1 MVNQCG
7 YEKFEEMEI
16 DKKRE
21 IYDLSDHCMVRLS
34 PKMKKRINKR
44 RKRADNGEIQT
55 ITWKNEQLCK
65 RSEV

>member
-16 DKKRE
+16 DKKRD

-44 RKRADNGEIQT
+44 RKKSRQWRNTDYHME
-55 ITWKNEQLCK
+55 E
-65 RSEV
+65 